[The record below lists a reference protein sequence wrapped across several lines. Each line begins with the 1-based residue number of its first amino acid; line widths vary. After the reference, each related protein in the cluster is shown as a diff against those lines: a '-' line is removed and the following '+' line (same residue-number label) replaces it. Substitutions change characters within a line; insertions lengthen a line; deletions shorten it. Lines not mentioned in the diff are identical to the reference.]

1 MPEAPEDF
9 YARTSAAADADG
21 RLPLPDM
28 NGWTEV
34 FPFDLDGLQVVALR
48 QPAPEQPRHGAGG
61 VDCSAC
67 TGASRHQVWSD
78 DDWRLCLPNEASGA
92 LVLLLEPRAHH
103 DLADLPDDLAGDLGR
118 LTTHLVR
125 AIEGLPHTA
134 RAHVSRWGDG
144 GEHLHLWFY
153 ARPSGQLQLRGTYLA
168 SWDELLPP
176 LPEDVRS
183 ADSRAVAQA
192 LVASYGGT
200 APTG

>member
-9 YARTSAAADADG
+9 YARVSAAADADG
-21 RLPLPDM
+21 RLSLPDM
-28 NGWTEV
+28 TGWTEV
-34 FPFDLDGLQVVALR
+34 FPFEVDGLRVVALR
-48 QPAPEQPRHGAGG
+48 QPAAEQARHGADGA
-61 VDCSAC
+61 DCSAC
-67 TGASRHQVWSD
+67 SGASRRPVWSD
-78 DDWRLCLPNEASGA
+78 EAWRLSLPNEASGA
-92 LVLLLEPRAHH
+92 LVLLLEPRAHS
-103 DLADLPDDLAGDLGR
+103 DLADLPYELAGDLGR

-125 AIEGLPHTA
+125 AIEALPHTA

-168 SWDELLPP
+168 AWDEVLPP
-176 LPEDVRS
+176 LPEDVRT
-183 ADSRAVAQA
+183 AHSRAVALA